1 MTQEALAAYL
11 ERFSTLHRNANKAR
25 GAAPHKPVL
34 LLAILHEI
42 AMGRVTRNL
51 VPLTPELVAS
61 FQTHWDALVPP
72 NSGWQPKLTYPFR
85 YLQKEGFWTL
95 VKKGHPA
102 PVQTKHEPTL
112 SQLAML
118 CDGGRFADDLWPL
131 LAESHTR
138 EVLRSHLLAT
148 YFVGQSAEVSDGAT
162 TSYLALQAETLKQQ
176 AQAKFRL
183 HATVKEQST
192 DGYFVRSKLFPKVVK
207 ELYGFACCVCQA
219 SARLGNSSLV
229 DGAHILPFSEFHND
243 DPRNGLALCKN
254 HHWGFDIGAWS
265 LSNSYEI
272 IVAPKLINDL
282 VYVEQGKP
290 LVKPKDSTCFP
301 DATALQWH
309 RKRHNL
315 IP

>member
-1 MTQEALAAYL
+1 MEQEALTRYG
-11 ERFSTLHRNANKAR
+11 EMFCRLHRNANNAR

-51 VPLTPELVAS
+51 VALTPELLAS
-61 FQTHWDALVPP
+61 FQTHWHALVPL

-95 VKKGHPA
+95 VKNGHPT

-112 SQLAML
+112 TQLAVL

-148 YFVGQSAEVSDGAT
+148 YFSGQPTEVSEEAT
-162 TSYLALQAETLKQQ
+162 TSYLALQAETLKKQ

-265 LSNSYEI
+265 LSDSYEI
-272 IVAPKLINDL
+272 IVTPKLINDL
-282 VYVEQGKP
+282 VYVENGKTI
-290 LVKPKDSTCFP
+290 VQPKDPIYLP
-301 DATALQWH
+301 DPIALQWH
-309 RKRHNL
+309 RENILK
-315 IP
+315 